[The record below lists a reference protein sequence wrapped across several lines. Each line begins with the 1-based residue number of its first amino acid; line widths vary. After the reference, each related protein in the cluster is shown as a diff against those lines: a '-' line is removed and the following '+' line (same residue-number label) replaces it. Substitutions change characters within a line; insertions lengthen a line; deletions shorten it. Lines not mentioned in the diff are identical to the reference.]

1 MRFYIL
7 AVPALYDVGEPGQRP
22 EDAADAHLATAFAF
36 SPDDQCR
43 NQHSDKVGALSL
55 FCKGETWRVDDD
67 PRAVHT
73 RLNKLI
79 TSRLPFALPPY
90 SDNPELY
97 ALGINAFAQIY
108 FAFEARWHELIAQE
122 KARELGDAKHQDD
135 VRAWLVDLVPSGLW
149 RSKVIRSDLKHI
161 SEVLDISL
169 DMADDVAGVDST
181 MLDHIRKVTVDKPHT
196 LVAYSFIM
204 YMAIFSGGR
213 WIRQQLR
220 EAGPAFWHVPNSAK
234 SDFGASSQ
242 HVPGFSLFYFEGE
255 RDGEDIK
262 ADFKARLELAEALLT
277 EQERNDITEEAQN
290 IFNMCIDL
298 VDRLDD
304 ELATP
309 KQTDADSDLAWI
321 KARASHGQTQVLSG
335 SKTRASN
342 TRGHG
347 LLTALLAVLLAF
359 FTWYAC
365 MWV

>member
-1 MRFYIL
+1 M
-7 AVPALYDVGEPGQRP
+7 
-22 EDAADAHLATAFAF
+22 
-36 SPDDQCR
+36 
-43 NQHSDKVGALSL
+43 
-55 FCKGETWRVDDD
+55 
-67 PRAVHT
+67 
-73 RLNKLI
+73 
-79 TSRLPFALPPY
+79 
-90 SDNPELY
+90 
-97 ALGINAFAQIY
+97 
-108 FAFEARWHELIAQE
+108 
-122 KARELGDAKHQDD
+122 
-135 VRAWLVDLVPSGLW
+135 
-149 RSKVIRSDLKHI
+149 IRSDLNHI
-161 SEVLDISL
+161 SEALDISL
-169 DMADDVAGVDST
+169 DMADVAAGIDST
-181 MLDHIRKVTVDKPHT
+181 MLEHIRKVTAEKPHT
-196 LVAYSFIM
+196 LVAYSWIM

-220 EAGPAFWHVPNSAK
+220 EAGPAFWHVPHSAK
-234 SDFGASSQ
+234 SNFDDSRQ
-242 HVPGFSLFYFEGE
+242 DVLGFSLFYFEGG

-321 KARASHGQTQVLSG
+321 KAKPSHGQTQVLSG
-335 SKTRASN
+335 SKTRANN